1 MKFAYTYSEGMLV
14 GVAVPLGIDP
24 LLSLIWCTYNR
35 YDSCNY
41 LKRVLSL
48 VWDHVVEFVNYYD
61 NGMYVKIKLSTT
73 ADSYSENF
81 NDLKE
86 RTSVINK
93 RLKTENEEYKKL
105 TQRIIVNT
113 CNSGAESIQDLDT
126 NFGRISEIIEDQNKV
141 MVDTHELTKK
151 VIDSLK
157 SKEIY
162 CLRDWIRKFFIQAAS
177 GKVNFRS
184 QDEEYISQL
193 KITLDEVQ
201 MSIYD
206 FEKLYKMKN
215 ESNVEFQDQENT
227 LGAI

>member
-1 MKFAYTYSEGMLV
+1 
-14 GVAVPLGIDP
+14 
-24 LLSLIWCTYNR
+24 
-35 YDSCNY
+35 
-41 LKRVLSL
+41 
-48 VWDHVVEFVNYYD
+48 
-61 NGMYVKIKLSTT
+61 
-73 ADSYSENF
+73 
-81 NDLKE
+81 
-86 RTSVINK
+86 
-93 RLKTENEEYKKL
+93 
-105 TQRIIVNT
+105 
-113 CNSGAESIQDLDT
+113 
-126 NFGRISEIIEDQNKV
+126 

-227 LGAI
+227 LAEARERFEKMQFSNKMKHYEEPLKKLFEALKMWYR

>member
-1 MKFAYTYSEGMLV
+1 M
-14 GVAVPLGIDP
+14 
-24 LLSLIWCTYNR
+24 
-35 YDSCNY
+35 
-41 LKRVLSL
+41 
-48 VWDHVVEFVNYYD
+48 
-61 NGMYVKIKLSTT
+61 STT

-81 NDLKE
+81 NNLKE

-113 CNSGAESIQDLDT
+113 CNS
-126 NFGRISEIIEDQNKV
+126 EDQNKV

-227 LGAI
+227 LAEARERFEKMQFSNKMKHYEEPLKKLFEALKMWYR

>member
-1 MKFAYTYSEGMLV
+1 M
-14 GVAVPLGIDP
+14 
-24 LLSLIWCTYNR
+24 
-35 YDSCNY
+35 
-41 LKRVLSL
+41 
-48 VWDHVVEFVNYYD
+48 
-61 NGMYVKIKLSTT
+61 STT

-81 NDLKE
+81 NNLKE

-113 CNSGAESIQDLDT
+113 CNSGAERIQDLDT

-162 CLRDWIRKFFIQAAS
+162 CLRDWIRKFFIQVK
-177 GKVNFRS
+177 GKYNAPNNDVRGWARS

-227 LGAI
+227 LAEARERFEKMQFSNKMKHYEEPLKKLFEALKMWYR

>member
-1 MKFAYTYSEGMLV
+1 M
-14 GVAVPLGIDP
+14 
-24 LLSLIWCTYNR
+24 
-35 YDSCNY
+35 
-41 LKRVLSL
+41 
-48 VWDHVVEFVNYYD
+48 
-61 NGMYVKIKLSTT
+61 STT

-81 NDLKE
+81 NNLKE

-113 CNSGAESIQDLDT
+113 CNSGAERIQDLDT

-151 VIDSLK
+151 
-157 SKEIY
+157 
-162 CLRDWIRKFFIQAAS
+162 AAS

-227 LGAI
+227 LAEARERFEKMQFSNKMKHYEEPLKKLFEALKMWYR